1 MSLSVSPDALPKA
14 PMPAEEERSQGG
26 GRPGLHWLVLISTV
40 LVIAGLAT
48 WAILTY
54 HRPAAPY
61 GGRAVF
67 LFPLLILLVDVAA
80 RLSAFRSVWRTAPGS
95 GQEARAAVGRSI
107 LTLPQVTLPLYLAC
121 SVLLGVQTAVLAALL
136 IEGILQLAMR
146 AWKVR
151 SIDGALYRI
160 AANGLVVLAGGGSY
174 QVLVGLASS
183 GAHQASFPARLGVAA
198 IGALVMLGLWP
209 LAILPLQGADL
220 QRVSLRSWLRFF
232 RTSEARFQ
240 LLLLSIGPLLPLAD
254 GLDDLEAEL
263 AWVLFLVPLFA
274 IYYLALVSLR
284 FQRQTEELR
293 ASLQALHLA
302 RRRQAELQDYAALIT
317 RAQEDERRRL
327 ARELHDDTAQALI
340 ALSRGLEA
348 LSDARSA
355 GRTLSDE
362 ARWVDDLCELADRSL
377 ESVRRACRDLRPSVL
392 DDLGL
397 SAALDWL
404 VEGTTQRG
412 LPCTLRVEG
421 ARGELPGEA
430 ELVFFRIAQEALANA
445 WRHAQASRG
454 EMLLCYESA
463 LVRLRVQDNGHGFD
477 LAQVEQRHTGGGLGL
492 LGMRERATL
501 IGADLQITS
510 SERGTSV
517 EVRLALAANA

>member
-1 MSLSVSPDALPKA
+1 MSLSVSPDTLPKNPTPA
-14 PMPAEEERSQGG
+14 AEERRQEN
-26 GRPGLHWLVLISTV
+26 GRPAVRWFVLIGAV

-48 WAILTY
+48 WASLTY
-54 HRPAAPY
+54 RRPVAPY
-61 GGRAVF
+61 GGQAVF
-67 LFPLLILLVDVAA
+67 LFPLLILLVDVVA
-80 RLSAFRSVWRTAPGS
+80 RLSAFRSVR
-95 GQEARAAVGRSI
+95 RAAQGSDQTRTTIGGRM
-107 LTLPQVTLPLYLAC
+107 LALPQVTLPLYLAC
-121 SVLLGVQTAVLAALL
+121 AVLLGVQTAVLAALL
-136 IEGILQLAMR
+136 IEGILQLAML
-146 AWKVR
+146 AWRVR
-151 SIDGALYRI
+151 SMRGALYRV
-160 AANGLVVLAGGGSY
+160 AANGLVVLAGGGCY
-174 QVLVGLASS
+174 QVLVRVASL
-183 GAHQASFPARLGVAA
+183 GAYQASFPVRLGVAA
-198 IGALVMLGLWP
+198 IGALVMLALWP
-209 LAILPLQGADL
+209 LAVLPLQEGNL
-220 QRVSLRSWLRFF
+220 HGVSLRPWLRSF

-293 ASLQALHLA
+293 ASLQALRLA
-302 RRRQAELQDYAALIT
+302 RRRQAELQDYAALVT

-355 GRTLSDE
+355 GRALSDE
-362 ARWVDDLCELADRSL
+362 ARWVEDLCELADRSL

-421 ARGELPGEA
+421 GRLELPGEA
-430 ELVFFRIAQEALANA
+430 ELVLFRIAQEALANA
-445 WRHAQASRG
+445 WRHAQASQV
-454 EMLLCYESA
+454 EMLLSYESA
-463 LVRLRVQDNGHGFD
+463 LVRLRVQDNGCGFD
-477 LAQVEQRHTGGGLGL
+477 LAQVELRHTGSGLGL
-492 LGMRERATL
+492 LGMRERASL
-501 IGADLQITS
+501 IGADLHITS
-510 SERGTSV
+510 SGRGTVV
-517 EVRLALAANA
+517 EVRLALAAHA